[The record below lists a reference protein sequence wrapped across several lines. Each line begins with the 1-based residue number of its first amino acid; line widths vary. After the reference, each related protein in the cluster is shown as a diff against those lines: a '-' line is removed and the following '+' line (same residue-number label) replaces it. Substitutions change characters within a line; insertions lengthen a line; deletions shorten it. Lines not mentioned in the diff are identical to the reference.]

1 MKKKIM
7 ALVLVAALAISA
19 MSMLAVQAAGIE
31 VTVDGAEFTVT
42 VSGETDELDW
52 VGIYKEGE
60 QYGEGEGTVTS
71 LIWWY
76 INDTT
81 KTVNWPED
89 KAAADTSIG
98 EDGNS
103 AGNRVAELNPN
114 SMLKPGKY
122 YAVVLDNG
130 GYEPVAGIDPFEFE
144 ITADSTV
151 DTTVYTEEADFQMSI
166 DSIGGSAPANAPLG
180 GTEFAVQGDYT
191 FGQDTGISGWVAA
204 ENGIEKYQY
213 STDGE
218 TWRDVTS
225 CTISA
230 RDDVTAS

>member
-98 EDGNS
+98 KGGNS

-130 GYEPVAGIDPFEFE
+130 GYG
-144 ITADSTV
+144 SRHR
-151 DTTVYTEEADFQMSI
+151 SI
-166 DSIGGSAPANAPLG
+166 R
-180 GTEFAVQGDYT
+180 V
-191 FGQDTGISGWVAA
+191 
-204 ENGIEKYQY
+204 
-213 STDGE
+213 
-218 TWRDVTS
+218 
-225 CTISA
+225 
-230 RDDVTAS
+230 